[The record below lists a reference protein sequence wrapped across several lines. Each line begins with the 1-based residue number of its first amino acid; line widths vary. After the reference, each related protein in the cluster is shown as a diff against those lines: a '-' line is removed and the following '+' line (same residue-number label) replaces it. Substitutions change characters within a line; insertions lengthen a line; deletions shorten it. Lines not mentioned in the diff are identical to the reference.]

1 MVNFLN
7 VEYIFLWI
15 YNFLISLDPAA
26 LINWLVENILVPIRP
41 FAAVITLIMITWI
54 IYSIIRFNQIE
65 KSEMEKFKVQ
75 KEKEPELEAQSDL
88 GEKWADVE
96 KNINSANPSDWR
108 VAIVDADIMLGM
120 ILTRQGYEG
129 ATIGDQLKAV
139 DPSDMLTLQHAWDAH
154 KVRNNIA
161 HGGTDFQLNER
172 EAKMTIELYKKVF
185 EEFYRI

>member
-1 MVNFLN
+1 
-7 VEYIFLWI
+7 
-15 YNFLISLDPAA
+15 
-26 LINWLVENILVPIRP
+26 
-41 FAAVITLIMITWI
+41 
-54 IYSIIRFNQIE
+54 
-65 KSEMEKFKVQ
+65 
-75 KEKEPELEAQSDL
+75 
-88 GEKWADVE
+88 
-96 KNINSANPSDWR
+96 
-108 VAIVDADIMLGM
+108 MLGM

-185 EEFYRI
+185 EEFYKI